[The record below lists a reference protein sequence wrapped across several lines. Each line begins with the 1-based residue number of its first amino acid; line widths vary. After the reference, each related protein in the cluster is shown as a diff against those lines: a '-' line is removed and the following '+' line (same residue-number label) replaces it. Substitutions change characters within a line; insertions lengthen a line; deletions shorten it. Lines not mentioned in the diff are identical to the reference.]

1 MDKGRFG
8 RAIEEIKKGKR
19 FIVISHVNPE
29 GDAIG
34 SLLGLALA
42 LKGMGKEVIAYLE
55 DSVPDVYNFLPGR
68 EMIVHTP
75 EGIGK
80 VDATFA
86 VDCGQM
92 ERLGGRFVSFNG
104 KGTVVNMDHHITNSY
119 FGDINIVAPEA
130 SAAGEIVFDLL
141 TEAGIK
147 ITPDVATNL
156 YVAIHTDT
164 GSFRYSSSSPDAFK
178 KAGEL
183 VRFGADPWVIASR
196 VYENYPLKRFK
207 LLSMALST
215 LEVLNGGKVS
225 TVKVTLDMLKSA
237 GGGKDMV
244 DGFVNFARAVEGVE
258 VGVLFRECGEDEYK
272 VSLRSKGSVDVSKV
286 AGQFGGGGHPN
297 AAGFNIKGGFEEVKK
312 QVIDALNASL
322 GGVKKICQK
331 M

>member
-8 RAIEEIKKGKR
+8 GALEEIKKGKR
-19 FIVISHVNPE
+19 FVVLSHVNPE
-29 GDAIG
+29 GAAIG

-42 LKGMGKEVIAYLE
+42 LKGMGKEVIAYLG
-55 DSVPDVYNFLPGR
+55 DRVPGAYSSYAGR
-68 EMIVHTP
+68 EMIGHTP

-130 SAAGEIVFDLL
+130 SAAGEIGFDLL

-164 GSFRYSSSSPDAFK
+164 GSFRYSSSSPAAFK
-178 KAGEL
+178 KAGGL
-183 VRFGADPWVIASR
+183 
-196 VYENYPLKRFK
+196 
-207 LLSMALST
+207 
-215 LEVLNGGKVS
+215 
-225 TVKVTLDMLKSA
+225 VKVW
-237 GGGKDMV
+237 
-244 DGFVNFARAVEGVE
+244 
-258 VGVLFRECGEDEYK
+258 
-272 VSLRSKGSVDVSKV
+272 
-286 AGQFGGGGHPN
+286 
-297 AAGFNIKGGFEEVKK
+297 
-312 QVIDALNASL
+312 
-322 GGVKKICQK
+322 
-331 M
+331 